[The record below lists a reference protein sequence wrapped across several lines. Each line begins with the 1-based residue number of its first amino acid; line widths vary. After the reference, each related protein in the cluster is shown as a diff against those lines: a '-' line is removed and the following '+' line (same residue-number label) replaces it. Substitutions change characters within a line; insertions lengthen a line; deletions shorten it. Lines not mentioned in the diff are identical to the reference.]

1 MSGQGRVVN
10 EWVPKRNI
18 FFVFMGLWAGIAW
31 AYNKTTSSLLFSIEI
46 KKWAQNTSACENR
59 STQGGWQTEPKLC
72 SMWLFRPV
80 MNSSARNDRMAIL
93 RNSFNCASLRANVF
107 FFFLVAF
114 KRTDD
119 LLNGRQLLLIITFFF
134 YRYTSLVDRYVPNIA
149 ACLKDGTSLVRRQTL
164 TLLTHLLQVSKSTHE
179 PLAMFTLASV
189 YLYLV

>member
-1 MSGQGRVVN
+1 MSGQRRVVN

-31 AYNKTTSSLLFSIEI
+31 AYNKTTRSLLFSIEI
-46 KKWAQNTSACENR
+46 EKWAQNTSACENR
-59 STQGGWQTEPKLC
+59 NTQGGWQTKLKLC

-93 RNSFNCASLRANVF
+93 RNSFNSASLRANV

-119 LLNGRQLLLIITFFF
+119 VLNGRQLLLIITYFF

>member
-46 KKWAQNTSACENR
+46 EKWAQNTSACENR
-59 STQGGWQTEPKLC
+59 NTQGGWQTEPKLC

-134 YRYTSLVDRYVPNIA
+134 IGTQVWLIA
-149 ACLKDGTSLVRRQTL
+149 MFQTL
-164 TLLTHLLQVSKSTHE
+164 LLALRTVHHLCEDKHLPSSPIYCRYQSQHMNHWPCSH
-179 PLAMFTLASV
+179 
-189 YLYLV
+189 

>member
-46 KKWAQNTSACENR
+46 EKWAQNTSACENR
-59 STQGGWQTEPKLC
+59 NTQGGWQTKPKLC

-93 RNSFNCASLRANVF
+93 RNSFNSASLRANVF
-107 FFFLVAF
+107 FFVVAF

-119 LLNGRQLLLIITFFF
+119 VLNGRQLLLIITFFF

>member
-59 STQGGWQTEPKLC
+59 NTQGGWQTEPKLC

-93 RNSFNCASLRANVF
+93 RNSFNSASLRANVI
-107 FFFLVAF
+107 FFLVAF
-114 KRTDD
+114 KRTDAWCVKWSSIVTYYH
-119 LLNGRQLLLIITFFF
+119 LFF